1 VKIFTVDAF
10 TEVPFHGNPAGVCL
24 LEDRQDD
31 TWLGSVAAEMNLS
44 ETAFVLR
51 AGKGWRLR
59 WFTPTTEVPLCGHA
73 TLSAAHVLREVGTVS
88 DADTIQ
94 FFTDSGELRA
104 RFDGDW
110 IELDF
115 PARPAEECAI
125 PSHLESILGT
135 HAITGTATDEEHLV
149 VELESARV
157 LRALSPDYTEM
168 LQLPESGVILTSP
181 SDDDSYD
188 FLSRFFAPKIG
199 INEDPVTGVGHCY
212 LTPYWSERLGKKE
225 FVAYQASARGGAVRC
240 ALRGERVHLSGKAVT
255 IFSATLHA

>member
-24 LEDRQDD
+24 LEDPQDD

-73 TLSAAHVLREVGTVS
+73 TLSAAHVLREVGTAS

-115 PARPAEECAI
+115 PALPSEECPI

-135 HAITGTATDEEHLV
+135 HAIAGTATDKEHLV

-157 LRALSPDYTEM
+157 LRTLSPDYTAM
-168 LQLPESGVILTSP
+168 LQLPESGVILTSA

-240 ALRGERVHLSGKAVT
+240 ALRGERVHLAGKAVT